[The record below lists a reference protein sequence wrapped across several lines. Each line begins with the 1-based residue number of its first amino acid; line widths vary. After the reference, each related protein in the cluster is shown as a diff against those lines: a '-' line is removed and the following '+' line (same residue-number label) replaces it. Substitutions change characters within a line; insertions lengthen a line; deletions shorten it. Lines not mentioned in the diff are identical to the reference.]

1 MDFAY
6 RLGNR
11 KRVSPIQIL
20 SLSASLLPDAPE
32 SSPRRVRLCSR
43 VRSSLL
49 PRSLTSIELE
59 NGVKRPQSVALAVG
73 NRRWEI
79 RCCQRKEGLAYGF
92 TFDRSFR
99 IVIWG
104 QSENSVA
111 SNKPMHT
118 VLLI

>member
-11 KRVSPIQIL
+11 NPVSPIQIL
-20 SLSASLLPDAPE
+20 SLSAPLLPDAPE

-43 VRSSLL
+43 VRSPLL

-59 NGVKRPQSVALAVG
+59 NGAKRPQSVAFA
-73 NRRWEI
+73 
-79 RCCQRKEGLAYGF
+79 
-92 TFDRSFR
+92 
-99 IVIWG
+99 G

-111 SNKPMHT
+111 I
-118 VLLI
+118 LLSGYSFVSLRHETMASITDSIS